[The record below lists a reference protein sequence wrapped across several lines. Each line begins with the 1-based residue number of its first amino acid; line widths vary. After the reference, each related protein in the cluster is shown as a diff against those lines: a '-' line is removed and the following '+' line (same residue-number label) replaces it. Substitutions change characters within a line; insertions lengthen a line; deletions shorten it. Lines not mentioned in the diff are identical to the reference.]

1 MVEPVAGIPFR
12 SCQSLMWCY
21 EYNSVVPIED
31 VPMDPLSILL
41 IGGAA
46 SSLMDPSLVN
56 DKSIATVSSITDHS
70 ALSFVDPSLVSLT
83 TVSSMTDH
91 SVLLTGVAPLSLVD
105 LSAVPSFVTKVNS
118 MVDHS
123 ATSLSNI
130 TQNAQLS
137 MMLTI
142 VTLSVTSDMC

>member
-56 DKSIATVSSITDHS
+56 DKSIAIVSSITDHS
-70 ALSFVDPSLVSLT
+70 A
-83 TVSSMTDH
+83 
-91 SVLLTGVAPLSLVD
+91 LLTGVAPLSLVD

-123 ATSLSNI
+123 ATSFSNI